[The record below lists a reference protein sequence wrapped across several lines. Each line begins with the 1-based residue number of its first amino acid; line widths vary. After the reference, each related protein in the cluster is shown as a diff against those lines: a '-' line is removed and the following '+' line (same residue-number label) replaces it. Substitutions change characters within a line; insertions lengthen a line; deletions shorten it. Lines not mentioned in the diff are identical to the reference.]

1 MAYALAHT
9 LLPVLRVGVLVL
21 AAAAA
26 IGYLGWRFVYVPLAA
41 DSLYRTGYQRIAE
54 DRYPEAETDFDK
66 ATQMREFVPWYYRYA
81 EAYAAKR
88 QYILAEKKYASL
100 IEAHPREKEG
110 ILAWA
115 RLEKD
120 QLKFEE
126 AVEVL
131 KGAPRS
137 AKGDAVRGMTG
148 LLSWDYFNEAG
159 LLLLGDV
166 YLDWADEAP
175 AKYEDARR
183 TFASLIDHYGDKD
196 SYLERMLLY
205 FIRVDKLG
213 EVLPLKTHFL
223 ADPKRRP

>member
-1 MAYALAHT
+1 MENL
-9 LLPVLRVGVLVL
+9 
-21 AAAAA
+21 
-26 IGYLGWRFVYVPLAA
+26 
-41 DSLYRTGYQRIAE
+41 
-54 DRYPEAETDFDK
+54 
-66 ATQMREFVPWYYRYA
+66 
-81 EAYAAKR
+81 
-88 QYILAEKKYASL
+88 ILAEKKYASL

-110 ILAWA
+110 ILAGA

-137 AKGDAVRGMTG
+137 AKADAVRGMTG

-166 YLDWADEAP
+166 YLDWADEDP
-175 AKYEDARR
+175 ARYEDARR
-183 TFASLIDHYGDKD
+183 TYATLLEHYGDKD
-196 SYLERMLLY
+196 TYLERMLLY
-205 FIRVDKLG
+205 FIRVDKLA

-223 ADPKRRP
+223 ADPKRARSLSAEVLAELGGYLLDKDLMGDVRDILLTGRQEGSSRSRIAL